1 MIQQKTLYIFLA
13 KRTVW
18 FWFAGKR
25 SCFKPVSKP
34 LNSEN
39 ILEHCRKWSASR
51 IILFLEFPWV
61 LTHFDITIT
70 LSSEELASFAK
81 MRLSLANKTDTGE
94 RGVQAKQSRNSV
106 NAVDLFIKLSKMSE
120 TAHVQL
126 KSQQKSRIKGH
137 EVIRFTLAIELAP
150 PTIKQ
155 TLNLNT
161 QK

>member
-1 MIQQKTLYIFLA
+1 MIQQKALYIFLA

-18 FWFAGKR
+18 FWFAGKKLLR
-25 SCFKPVSKP
+25 
-34 LNSEN
+34 
-39 ILEHCRKWSASR
+39 LE
-51 IILFLEFPWV
+51 P
-61 LTHFDITIT
+61 
-70 LSSEELASFAK
+70 
-81 MRLSLANKTDTGE
+81 
-94 RGVQAKQSRNSV
+94 V

-155 TLNLNT
+155 TLTLNT

>member
-1 MIQQKTLYIFLA
+1 MIPQKALYIFLA

-18 FWFAGKR
+18 FWFAGKELL
-25 SCFKPVSKP
+25 K
-34 LNSEN
+34 
-39 ILEHCRKWSASR
+39 LE
-51 IILFLEFPWV
+51 P
-61 LTHFDITIT
+61 
-70 LSSEELASFAK
+70 
-81 MRLSLANKTDTGE
+81 
-94 RGVQAKQSRNSV
+94 V
-106 NAVDLFIKLSKMSE
+106 NAVDLFIRLSKMSK

-155 TLNLNT
+155 NLNLNN